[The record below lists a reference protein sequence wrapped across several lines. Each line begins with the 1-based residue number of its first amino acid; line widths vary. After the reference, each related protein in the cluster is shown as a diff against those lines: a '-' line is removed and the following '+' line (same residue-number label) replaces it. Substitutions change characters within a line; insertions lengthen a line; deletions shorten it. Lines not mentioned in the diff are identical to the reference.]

1 MKFFLSRSA
10 SSAEEQAS
18 LWAARLDGGNLTA
31 ADRAAIDAWLAKNPA
46 HRSLLS
52 HYCQFSADLE
62 ENLLALVATGAV
74 SPPPEEEPQ
83 PARRRWSLP
92 WFTGAAL
99 VAAAAVVFVFWLV
112 RPGAQFES
120 IETPAAHRRS
130 LTLADGSRVE
140 LNARTSVRIEYRRTE
155 RRVQLTTGEAY
166 FIVSQDRQRPF
177 IVETPAGSV
186 RVTGTIFNVRSE
198 TTSQIEVTVVQ
209 GSVQVSPGTNGDPL
223 APSPVTLGAGD
234 RLSATPGGVVNFD
247 RLSSSALEDAL
258 AWRQGQIVCNGMAL
272 AEVAARFAHYHGRK
286 IVVAPDAANLRI
298 SAQYSL
304 DDLKGFFAALENNN
318 LFSGKS
324 VGVTVDRTSGTAQVY
339 LRSDR

>member
-1 MKFFLSRSA
+1 MKFFHSRSA

-31 ADRAAIDAWLAKNPA
+31 ADRAALDAWLAANPA
-46 HRSLLS
+46 HRPLLS
-52 HYCQFSADLE
+52 RYCQFSTDLE

-74 SPPPEEEPQ
+74 NLPPEQESK
-83 PARRRWSLP
+83 PARRHWSLP
-92 WFTGAAL
+92 WFAGAASA
-99 VAAAAVVFVFWLV
+99 AAAAVVFVFWLA

-140 LNARTSVRIEYRRTE
+140 LNARTSLRVENSRTE
-155 RRVQLTTGEAY
+155 RRVQLATGEAY
-166 FIVSQDRQRPF
+166 FVVSKDRQRPF

-198 TTSQIEVTVVQ
+198 TTSQLEVTVVQ
-209 GSVQVSPGTNGDPL
+209 GSVQVSPGLTGGPL
-223 APSPVTLGAGD
+223 ASTPVTLGAGD
-234 RLSATPGGVVNFD
+234 RLSASPGGVAFD
-247 RLSSSALEDAL
+247 TLSRSALEDAF
-258 AWRQGQIVCNGMAL
+258 AWRRGQIVCNGTPL

-286 IVVAPDAANLRI
+286 IMVAPDAAGLRVGG
-298 SAQYSL
+298 QYSL
-304 DDLKGFFAALENNN
+304 DDLEGFFTALQNN

-324 VGVTVDRTSGTAQVY
+324 VGVTVDPASGTAQVR